1 MFDFSGLKWI
11 AECIGVPT
19 WMVFGTLLG
28 GLYAVSSPVKSSSG
42 SKKTEKIAT
51 SGYANLRELKEF
63 NKKNG
68 IQLSKNFSLAEKYCF
83 EHVCVLG
90 PTGAG
95 KTTSIFYPNLLQK
108 ESFSGGLSSIIIT
121 DPKGELYRDTS
132 DFQEQIGRKIVLF
145 APLEPKHSFK
155 YNPLEFCESASE
167 VIDLAGNLLA
177 TGGKAL
183 EIQSGKSGGS
193 VEWINMAKPLWASAL
208 LYTWYKGNGLNTISN
223 ALDLILNASAEQLE
237 KILGQSEHEEVKR
250 QFNSFN
256 QSAGSERTVSS
267 IKVTLSTNLQLF
279 TDPSIR
285 ELTSR
290 NTFDFASLRKERT
303 ALYISYPERY
313 AARIAPLLSIFF
325 MQMINTLMEN
335 KNLVKDYLPVY
346 FMFDEFANIGQIP
359 NFATLAS
366 TVRSRKISFLCCLQS
381 KNQLKNVYGFY
392 DETIL
397 ANLKTKCVYGAL
409 QDLDTTRYVSELC
422 GEVEVTTSSK
432 SVSDN
437 QNKANSYNYSTTK
450 KKLLTSDEVMRIS
463 KENILL
469 LVQNNKPL
477 LDKTNVFYTQK
488 KYTSLVRNKEKQLV

>member
-1 MFDFSGLKWI
+1 MLELEGLRWI
-11 AECIGVPT
+11 AQLVGVPT
-19 WMVFGTLLG
+19 WTVFLLLMG
-28 GLYAVSSPVKSSSG
+28 GLYAISSPTLSSSS

-51 SGYANLRELKEF
+51 SGYANLRELKEL
-63 NKKNG
+63 NKENG
-68 IQLSKNFSLAEKYCF
+68 IQLSKNFYLAEKFCF

-108 ESFSGGLSSIIIT
+108 ESFSNGKSSIIIT
-121 DPKGELYRDTS
+121 DPKGELYRDTAN
-132 DFQEQIGRKIVLF
+132 FQTEIGRKIVLF
-145 APLEPKHSFK
+145 SPLEPRFSFK
-155 YNPLEFCESASE
+155 YNPLTFCETESE
-167 VIDLAGNLLA
+167 VIALAASLLA
-177 TGGKAL
+177 SGGKAL
-183 EIQSGKSGGS
+183 EIESGKSGGS
-193 VEWINMAKPLWASAL
+193 SEWINMAKPLWASAL
-208 LYTWYKGNGLNTISN
+208 LYVWYKPDGLNTISN

-237 KILGQSEHEEVKR
+237 KVLGQSEHEEVKR

-256 QSAGSERTVSS
+256 QASGSERTVSS
-267 IKVTLSTNLQLF
+267 IKVTLSTNLQIF
-279 TDPSIR
+279 TDPQIR

-303 ALYISYPERY
+303 ALYISYPERH
-313 AARIAPLLSIFF
+313 ATRIAPLLSIFF
-325 MQMINTLMEN
+325 MQAINSLMED

-359 NFATLAS
+359 GFGTLAS

-381 KNQLKNVYGFY
+381 KNQLKTLYGNQT
-392 DETIL
+392 ETIL
-397 ANLKTKCVYGAL
+397 ANLKTKAVYGAL
-409 QDLDTTRYVSELC
+409 QDLDTTRYISELC

-488 KYTSLVRNKEKQLV
+488 KYTSFVRNKEKQLV